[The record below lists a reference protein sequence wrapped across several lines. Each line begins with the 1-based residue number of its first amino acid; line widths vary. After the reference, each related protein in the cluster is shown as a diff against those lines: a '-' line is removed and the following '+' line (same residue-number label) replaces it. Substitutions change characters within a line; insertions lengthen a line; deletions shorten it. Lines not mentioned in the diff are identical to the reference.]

1 MHNGMHYTVLRSAAE
16 SAQPQFFFAK
26 KAAPCLWGLYLQALL
41 GRAVN
46 VKRKLGLWPQGATS
60 EEPGASRDNGSI
72 APPSTLSGDLLPRDY
87 QNRHPSH
94 SEVIVNSKDLFTSSL
109 GAVPLTWSPAWP
121 TRSPAIPG

>member
-72 APPSTLSGDLLPRDY
+72 APPSTYL
-87 QNRHPSH
+87 
-94 SEVIVNSKDLFTSSL
+94 VIC
-109 GAVPLTWSPAWP
+109 SPGTIRTGTPVTA
-121 TRSPAIPG
+121 RL